1 MLSYVTAIYQSNLCK
16 CQLSSQL
23 YVSCILRLHSS
34 KCLCKANLSWINQ
47 EISWCM
53 LYVEQGILFRSQE
66 GSARFAKMNKSPVC
80 TLTPPHFITQANIS
94 YSVTTVH
101 LWLLMTMHLQS
112 TGLVTWS
119 SGSVQ
124 TRRQIALVPMTVF
137 SHTRTDS
144 VKKKKKIQT
153 KTLPLPYWKRPWACS
168 FSTGLKR
175 SRQQTDQIAQNV
187 MRSSQCSLWFLS
199 KNLTHRWE
207 SSH

>member
-47 EISWCM
+47 EIPWCM

-94 YSVTTVH
+94 HSVTTVH
-101 LWLLMTMHLQS
+101 SWLLMTLHLLS
-112 TGLVTWS
+112 IGLITWS
-119 SGSVQ
+119 SKACKPEGKLLWCLWLFCPTYGVTVVKNIVTIIHRSKSKLCLFLIG
-124 TRRQIALVPMTVF
+124 RNLEHVPF
-137 SHTRTDS
+137 PR
-144 VKKKKKIQT
+144 
-153 KTLPLPYWKRPWACS
+153 
-168 FSTGLKR
+168 G
-175 SRQQTDQIAQNV
+175 
-187 MRSSQCSLWFLS
+187 
-199 KNLTHRWE
+199 
-207 SSH
+207 

>member
-124 TRRQIALVPMTVF
+124 TRRQIALVPMTVL

-144 VKKKKKIQT
+144 VKKKKKKSKQ
-153 KTLPLPYWKRPWACS
+153 KLYL
-168 FSTGLKR
+168 FLTGRDLEHVPFP
-175 SRQQTDQIAQNV
+175 QG
-187 MRSSQCSLWFLS
+187 
-199 KNLTHRWE
+199 
-207 SSH
+207 

>member
-80 TLTPPHFITQANIS
+80 TLTPPHFITLANIS
-94 YSVTTVH
+94 YTQSPLCIRDCWWPCICKAVVWSLEARVACKAEGKLLWC
-101 LWLLMTMHLQS
+101 LWLLCPT
-112 TGLVTWS
+112 
-119 SGSVQ
+119 
-124 TRRQIALVPMTVF
+124 TVLKKEG
-137 SHTRTDS
+137 
-144 VKKKKKIQT
+144 KKKRSKQK
-153 KTLPLPYWKRPWACS
+153 LHL
-168 FSTGLKR
+168 FLTGRDLEHVPFP
-175 SRQQTDQIAQNV
+175 QG
-187 MRSSQCSLWFLS
+187 
-199 KNLTHRWE
+199 
-207 SSH
+207 